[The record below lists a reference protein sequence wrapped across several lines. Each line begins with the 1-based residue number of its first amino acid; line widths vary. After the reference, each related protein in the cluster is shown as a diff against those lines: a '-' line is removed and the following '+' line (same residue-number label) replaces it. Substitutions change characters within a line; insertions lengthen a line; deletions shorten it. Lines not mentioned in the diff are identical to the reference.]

1 MIELRMI
8 KMHGL
13 EYSDDVTYLKVA
25 YRFDWDVK
33 EWVLNMRYIGL
44 EREFCR

>member
-1 MIELRMI
+1 MIKLRMI

-13 EYSDDVTYLKVA
+13 EYSDHVTYLKVV
-25 YRFDWDVK
+25 YRLNWDVE
-33 EWVLNMRYIGL
+33 EWVLNMRYCEL